1 MDWSQDSQD
10 YADATYVFTV
20 TICVSH
26 VNTRLRYVLKSTQNS
41 GSPTKGAIVEVTQSQ
56 SEYVVNAF
64 TNLNALNG
72 VYIMKDT
79 VSGVDLAP
87 ENVKI

>member
-1 MDWSQDSQD
+1 M
-10 YADATYVFTV
+10 
-20 TICVSH
+20 
-26 VNTRLRYVLKSTQNS
+26 LKSTQNS
-41 GSPTKGAIVEVTQSQ
+41 GSPTREAIVEVTQSQ

-72 VYIMKDT
+72 VYITKDT

-87 ENVKI
+87 ENVKL